1 MNCRMP
7 DSSTTEIGLIF
18 DTAKNAYRPIKSGET
33 AAEMKSAADGKFN
46 IIGLDAGTYTLRE
59 TTTPTGYNTCADVQI
74 VIAAAHNESA
84 SGTAANLALT
94 GSQNMDNDIVNKEGS
109 TLPST
114 GGIGTTIFYGLGGVL
129 VLGSG
134 VALITKKRMKK
145 DEE

>member
-1 MNCRMP
+1 M
-7 DSSTTEIGLIF
+7 
-18 DTAKNAYRPIKSGET
+18 
-33 AAEMKSAADGKFN
+33 
-46 IIGLDAGTYTLRE
+46 
-59 TTTPTGYNTCADVQI
+59 
-74 VIAAAHNESA
+74 IAAAHNESA

>member
-1 MNCRMP
+1 MRKQ
-7 DSSTTEIGLIF
+7 SQQVTEILHTHRNQARYF
-18 DTAKNAYRPIKSGET
+18 AVFL
-33 AAEMKSAADGKFN
+33 MLSA
-46 IIGLDAGTYTLRE
+46 L
-59 TTTPTGYNTCADVQI
+59 
-74 VIAAAHNESA
+74 VISF
-84 SGTAANLALT
+84 
-94 GSQNMDNDIVNKEGS
+94 VCS